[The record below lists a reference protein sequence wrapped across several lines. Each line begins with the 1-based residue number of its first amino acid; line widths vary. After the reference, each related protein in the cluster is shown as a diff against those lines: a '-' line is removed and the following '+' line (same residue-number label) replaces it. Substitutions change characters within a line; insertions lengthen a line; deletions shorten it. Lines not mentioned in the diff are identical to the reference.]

1 MLPLRTRVYCIHGM
15 YSELWLI
22 SLVYDVC
29 LYIRY
34 WVLDPARLVIFVVS
48 LLLITLG
55 SKRAVYLDKNCTE
68 AEAEGALKVKIYQF
82 ILYNYI

>member
-1 MLPLRTRVYCIHGM
+1 M
-15 YSELWLI
+15 
-22 SLVYDVC
+22 
-29 LYIRY
+29 
-34 WVLDPARLVIFVVS
+34 LDPARLVIFVVS